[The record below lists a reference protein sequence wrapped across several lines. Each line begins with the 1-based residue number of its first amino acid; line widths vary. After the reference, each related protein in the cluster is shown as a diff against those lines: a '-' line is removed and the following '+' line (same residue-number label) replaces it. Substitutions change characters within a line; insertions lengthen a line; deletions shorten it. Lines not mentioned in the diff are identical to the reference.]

1 MFQETAERHE
11 PSRTPLHNV
20 DEAQPPA
27 EGGEASHGNAA
38 TPAQDGTWG
47 ERDVGG
53 PVDFQGAMQEFEVLR
68 HELTHLSKTR
78 TQKAEESRHHPP
90 QGLVKTITNSS
101 RRSRNAPDLEAQ
113 DKETDVGDDDADAES
128 GDFELSDFLREGH
141 FEKRD
146 ADKSAKKVGV
156 IYKNLTVQGVG
167 ATAVFV
173 KTLPAA
179 IVGVSASISITW
191 RVEYKPCP
199 TNFQTKLGGSGRFSP
214 HGLFLEHSIHHVCRT
229 QVLYE
234 RLADC
239 ACFLRPLGQISI
251 DSCQEPCLSYL
262 HLDLMERG
270 VLSSTTSPV
279 W

>member
-1 MFQETAERHE
+1 MFAAKSGAMFQESAERHE

-20 DEAQPPA
+20 DEAQAHP
-27 EGGEASHGNAA
+27 EGTDEASHGHAA
-38 TPAQDGTWG
+38 APAQDGTWG

-90 QGLVKTITNSS
+90 QGLGKTITNTS
-101 RRSRNAPDLEAQ
+101 RHSRTAPDLEAQ
-113 DKETDVGDDDADAES
+113 DKETEVGEDDVEAES
-128 GDFELSDFLREGH
+128 GDFELGDFLREGH

-179 IVGVSASISITW
+179 IVGVSVSIPILVQW
-191 RVEYKPCP
+191 EEYQPGP
-199 TNFQTKLGGSGRFSP
+199 ANFQTKLGGSGRSST
-214 HGLFLEHSIHHVCRT
+214 HKLYLEPTIRHVCRT

-234 RLADC
+234 RSADC
-239 ACFLRPLGQISI
+239 LFS
-251 DSCQEPCLSYL
+251 
-262 HLDLMERG
+262 
-270 VLSSTTSPV
+270 
-279 W
+279 